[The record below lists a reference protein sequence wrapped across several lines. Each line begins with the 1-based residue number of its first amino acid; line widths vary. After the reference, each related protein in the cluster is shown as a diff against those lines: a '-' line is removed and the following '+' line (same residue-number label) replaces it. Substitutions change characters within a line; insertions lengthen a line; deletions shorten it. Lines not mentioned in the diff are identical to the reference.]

1 MYLDKFSE
9 RTARIFMLAQSEAYN
24 LGHPYVGTEHLLLAI
39 CRAPDENSTKILN
52 RHQIYY
58 QTVLRIINRETGT
71 NIRQSVIGSPLPTE
85 RTKRVIEYAFNEIT
99 KDKREKITVE
109 DILIGILKEENGIA
123 AKVFTEMKVK
133 KEQMIKEL
141 KISINMNRRK
151 YRIINPAAKDNN
163 LQKSPIVKT
172 IEQETENKNL
182 TEVLRRLKSFGTDI
196 TEVAREGRLDP
207 IIGRENEKTRLMEIL
222 TRRKK
227 NNPVL
232 VGDPGVGKTAIVEGL
247 AQMIVDGMVPKPL
260 EDKVIFA
267 LDLPALV
274 AGTKYRGEFEKRI
287 VELVNILKNNRE
299 IILFIDEI
307 HNLVGAGSA
316 EGTMDAA
323 NTLKPALASG
333 AIKCIGATTAEEY
346 RKYIEKD
353 MALERRF
360 QKISVTE
367 PSVEVSIEILKGI
380 KSKYEKHHK
389 VEFSKEALEKSVKLS
404 KRYVTERYLPDKAID
419 VIDEIGSRYRL
430 KKLILPEKLRNL
442 QDEIQEIETK
452 GFDGEEVDNE
462 YLAKIKEKFIDAYNR
477 WKDRAEN
484 EIIKIEG
491 FHVEEMISN
500 WTGIPLNKLGQNDK
514 QKLLNL
520 EDSLHE
526 RIISQDE
533 AINAIA
539 KALRRSRS
547 GIKDPNKPIGSFL
560 FLGPTGVGKTELAK
574 ALAEYLFEDER
585 KLIRIDMSEY
595 MEKFSVSRLI
605 GAPPGYVGYDQGGSL
620 TEMIRKRPYSVI
632 LFDEIEKA
640 HVEIFNIL
648 LQIMD
653 DGRLTDSFGHV
664 VDFRNTIIIMTSNI
678 GGSFINKTKSSL
690 GFTSSDQ
697 KNESDYQKMKE
708 IVMDKVKK
716 TFRPEFINRIDEIVV
731 FKQLNREEIKEIIDL
746 IFINIQ
752 ARLEGMR
759 INIVLDDTA
768 KEFILESGYDPVF
781 GARPLKR
788 AIQKYIEDA
797 LSESLLREE
806 ILPHDNIIVKAHK
819 GSILFERIE
828 SNVLQPVK

>member
-133 KEQMIKEL
+133 KDQMIKEL

-151 YRIINPAAKDNN
+151 YRIINPAEKDNN
-163 LQKSPIVKT
+163 IQKAPIIKAT
-172 IEQETENKNL
+172 EQESGNKNL
-182 TEVLRRLKSFGTDI
+182 AEVLRRLKSFGTDI

-207 IIGRENEKTRLMEIL
+207 IIGREKEKTRLMEIL

-247 AQMIVDGMVPKPL
+247 AQMIVDGIIPKPL

-360 QKISVTE
+360 QKISVSE

-389 VEFSKEALEKSVKLS
+389 VKFSGEALEKSVKLS

-430 KKLILPEKLRNL
+430 KKLILPEKLRDL
-442 QDEIQEIETK
+442 QNEIQELETK
-452 GFDGEEVDNE
+452 GFDGEEIDNE
-462 YLAKIKEKFIDAYNR
+462 HLAKIKEKFMDAYNR

-484 EIIKIEG
+484 EIISIEG

-514 QKLLNL
+514 QKLLKL
-520 EDSLHE
+520 EDSLHK

-605 GAPPGYVGYDQGGSL
+605 GAPPGYVGYDQGGTL

-640 HVEIFNIL
+640 HVEVFNIL

-653 DGRLTDSFGHV
+653 DGRLTDSYGHV

-731 FKQLNREEIKEIIDL
+731 FKQLNREEIKDIIDL
-746 IFINIQ
+746 IFKNIQ
-752 ARLEGMR
+752 DRLEGMH

-788 AIQKYIEDA
+788 SIQKNIEDS

-806 ILPHDNIIVKAHK
+806 ILPHDNIIVKAQR
-819 GSILFERIE
+819 GSIVFERIE
-828 SNVLQPVK
+828 NSVLQPVK